1 MRLHPGNPLTST
13 VWLRPALAVGVLALS
28 IALALPLFRGVKGD
42 ARGALAE
49 APSPAPSCGL
59 WDDQVTAAIAERV
72 RASRGDDEL
81 RQLADAIFRLRRAR
95 RNCAE
100 GWVGVACRDY
110 QAILRVTPGPAGG
123 GPLFVTLSAV
133 TLSACGGDLPR
144 AQGEAQASR

>member
-1 MRLHPGNPLTST
+1 MHLHPGSTLTST

-28 IALALPLFRGVKGD
+28 IVLALPLLRGGEGSASGVLG
-42 ARGALAE
+42 RG
-49 APSPAPSCGL
+49 PSPGPSCGL

-110 QAILRVTPGPAGG
+110 QAIMRAAPAPSGVR
-123 GPLFVTLSAV
+123 PLFV

-144 AQGEAQASR
+144 VPSEAQAAR

>member
-1 MRLHPGNPLTST
+1 MRLHPGSPVTST

-28 IALALPLFRGVKGD
+28 IALALPLLRGVKGD
-42 ARGALAE
+42 ARGVLAE

-100 GWVGVACRDY
+100 GWVGIACRDY
-110 QAILRVTPGPAGG
+110 QAILRLAPGSAAGG
-123 GPLFVTLSAV
+123 GPLFVTLSA
-133 TLSACGGDLPR
+133 CGGDPPR
-144 AQGEAQASR
+144 APGKAQASR

>member
-1 MRLHPGNPLTST
+1 MRLHPGSPVTST

-28 IALALPLFRGVKGD
+28 IALALPLLPGGKGD
-42 ARGALAE
+42 AGRLGE
-49 APSPAPSCGL
+49 GPSPAPSCGL

-100 GWVGVACRDY
+100 GWVGIACRDY
-110 QAILRVTPGPAGG
+110 QAILRLAPG
-123 GPLFVTLSAV
+123 SA
-133 TLSACGGDLPR
+133 A
-144 AQGEAQASR
+144 

>member
-28 IALALPLFRGVKGD
+28 IALALPLLRGVKGD
-42 ARGALAE
+42 AGVLAE
-49 APSPAPSCGL
+49 GPSPAPSCGL

-110 QAILRVTPGPAGG
+110 QAILRAAAGPAGG
-123 GPLFVTLSAV
+123 GPLFVTLSA
-133 TLSACGGDLPR
+133 CGGDPPR
-144 AQGEAQASR
+144 APGEAQASR

>member
-1 MRLHPGNPLTST
+1 MRLHPGSTLTST
-13 VWLRPALAVGVLALS
+13 VWSRPALAVGVLALA
-28 IALALPLFRGVKGD
+28 IGLALPLLRGGEGG

-49 APSPAPSCGL
+49 AMSPGPSCGL

-100 GWVGVACRDY
+100 GWVGIACRDY
-110 QAILRVTPGPAGG
+110 RAIMRAAPAPSGVR
-123 GPLFVTLSAV
+123 PLFV
-133 TLSACGGDLPR
+133 TLSACGGDVPR
-144 AQGEAQASR
+144 VPSEAQASR

>member
-1 MRLHPGNPLTST
+1 MRLYPGNPLTST
-13 VWLRPALAVGVLALS
+13 VWLRPALAVGVLTLS
-28 IALALPLFRGVKGD
+28 IALALPLLRGVKGD
-42 ARGALAE
+42 ARGVLAE
-49 APSPAPSCGL
+49 ARSPAPSCGL

-123 GPLFVTLSAV
+123 GPLFVTLSAC
-133 TLSACGGDLPR
+133 SGDLPR